1 MRDRDIRTVLIA
13 TLAARHAGDTDTLI
27 RHEVG
32 LCAGNRRVDVAVIN
46 GEIAGWEIK
55 SDEDTLLRLS
65 GQASVYAKVL
75 DRATLVTTAKYIAK
89 ADALLPDWWA
99 LVVAEQRDANI
110 QLTNVRDGQ
119 LNASTDAFSI
129 AQLLWREEALDE
141 LRQRQLSRGLA
152 KKARYY
158 VWERLAASLGG
169 DELRQVVRRR
179 LRARVD
185 WPGGRTPWPDDDS
198 SRTLATV

>member
-1 MRDRDIRTVLIA
+1 M
-13 TLAARHAGDTDTLI
+13 
-27 RHEVG
+27 
-32 LCAGNRRVDVAVIN
+32 CAGNRRIDVAVIN

-55 SDEDTLLRLS
+55 SDEDTLVRLS
-65 GQASVYAKVL
+65 GQVSVYARVL

-89 ADALLPDWWA
+89 AEVLLPDWWA
-99 LVVAEQRDANI
+99 LVMAEQCGAAI
-110 QLTNVRDGQ
+110 QLTNVRNSQ
-119 LNASTDAFSI
+119 LNAATDAFSI
-129 AQLLWREEALDE
+129 AQLLWKEEALDE